1 MAQHALG
8 GVQVQGLEQSPH
20 RGQQDHR
27 ERQRAGDGGGLQGAE
42 AVGQQQGDGHHAD
55 RAGPEDPLP
64 QRGVVAAAGGEHV
77 DHQRAGVCRGDEEHH
92 HHQHRQQRQHRGEGE
107 LLEEGEQRQR
117 AVLANRVGQAGQA
130 LLHDHVDGAVAE
142 HGHPQQGEAGG
153 DEQHAAD
160 ELADGPPARHAG
172 DEHADE
178 RGPGHPPAPVQ
189 QGPATEPVGRLVG
202 VQVEGLADDLRQVAA
217 GVLHEGLQQVHGG
230 AEHQHQQEENG
241 GQRQVQL
248 GQAADALVQAGDHRQ
263 GGQRGDRDDQ
273 ADLHPGADRQVEQ
286 MVEAAVDLQHAIAQR
301 GGHAEHGAEDGEDVH
316 RVADRTVDALA
327 DQRVERRAQGQRQAV
342 AVAEEGED
350 QRDHGVDRPG
360 VQAPVEEGQL
370 HRLARRLHAVR
381 LADRWGDEVHHRL
394 GDAEEHQADA
404 HAGGEQHGEPGGVA
418 VVRPA
423 VVGAELDVAVAADGE
438 EHHGDQD
445 QGDGEDVE
453 PAGVGDDPALHE
465 AEQALG
471 AVREGYGENHQGQ
484 DEQDRGEEHRRIE
497 GGAGARGCF
506 H

>member
-1 MAQHALG
+1 MQH
-8 GVQVQGLEQSPH
+8 
-20 RGQQDHR
+20 
-27 ERQRAGDGGGLQGAE
+27 
-42 AVGQQQGDGHHAD
+42 
-55 RAGPEDPLP
+55 
-64 QRGVVAAAGGEHV
+64 
-77 DHQRAGVCRGDEEHH
+77 
-92 HHQHRQQRQHRGEGE
+92 
-107 LLEEGEQRQR
+107 
-117 AVLANRVGQAGQA
+117 
-130 LLHDHVDGAVAE
+130 HVDGRVAE
-142 HGHPQQGEAGG
+142 YRHPQQGEAGG
-153 DEQHAAD
+153 DEEDAAD
-160 ELADGPPARHAG
+160 ELADGAAAG
-172 DEHADE
+172 DAREEQADE
-178 RGPGHPPAPVQ
+178 GRPGQPPAPVKD
-189 QGPATEPVGRLVG
+189 GPAADPVGGFVG
-202 VQVEGLADDLRQVAA
+202 IEVEGLADDLRQVAA

-230 AEHQHQQEENG
+230 AEHQHQQEEDG

-316 RVADRTVDALA
+316 RVAERTMDALA

-350 QRDHGVDRPG
+350 QRDHGIDRPG

-370 HRLARRLHAVR
+370 HRLAGGLHRIGLAHRR
-381 LADRWGDEVHHRL
+381 GDEVHHRL

-404 HAGGEQHGEPGGVA
+404 HAGGKQHGEPGGVA
-418 VVRPA
+418 VVGLA
-423 VVGAELDVAVAADGE
+423 VVRAELDVAVAADGE
-438 EHHGDQD
+438 EHRGDQD

-453 PAGVGDDPALHE
+453 PAGVGGDPALHE
-465 AEQALG
+465 AEQTLG
-471 AVREGYGENHQGQ
+471 AGREGHGEHHQGE
-484 DEQDRGEEHRRIE
+484 DEQDRGEEHRRVE